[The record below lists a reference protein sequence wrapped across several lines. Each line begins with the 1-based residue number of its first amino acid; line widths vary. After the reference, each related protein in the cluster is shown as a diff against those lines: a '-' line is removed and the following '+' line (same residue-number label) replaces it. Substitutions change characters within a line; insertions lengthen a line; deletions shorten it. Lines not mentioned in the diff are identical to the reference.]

1 MPQNQ
6 AMRDLVAKM
15 KLLPNEAF
23 TRGSKIVFM
32 DDSIV
37 RGTQLKDNIVKL
49 KEVGVEEVHMRI
61 ACPPLIFPC
70 RFLNFSTSRSTFDL
84 YARRVIRD
92 LEGTDK
98 LSDETLQEYADDTT
112 EKHRKMVEVMGQQ
125 LQLTS
130 LKFQRLQDVVDAIG
144 LPKSELCTH
153 CWDNSSYME

>member
-1 MPQNQ
+1 M
-6 AMRDLVAKM
+6 
-15 KLLPNEAF
+15 
-23 TRGSKIVFM
+23 
-32 DDSIV
+32 
-37 RGTQLKDNIVKL
+37 
-49 KEVGVEEVHMRI
+49 
-61 ACPPLIFPC
+61 
-70 RFLNFSTSRSTFDL
+70 
-84 YARRVIRD
+84 IRD

>member
-6 AMRDLVAKM
+6 ERRDLVAKM

-37 RGTQLKDNIVKL
+37 RGTQLKDNVVKL
-49 KEVGVEEVHMRI
+49 KEVGVKEVHMRI

-92 LEGTDK
+92 LEGKEK
-98 LSDETLQEYADDTT
+98 LSDAVLEEYADSSS
-112 EKHRKMVEVMGQQ
+112 EKYRKMVEVMGRQ

-130 LKFQRLQDVVDAIG
+130 LKFQNLEDVVESIG
-144 LPKSELCTH
+144 LPKCDLCTH
-153 CWDNSSYME
+153 CWDNSSYVE